1 LAWSQSTPR
10 IHARGILKLFV
21 KKVGLHILF
30 YFVKIHFM
38 KRGVNVVNKTYLTP
52 YAKALRQQ
60 GVLSEALMW
69 NCLKGRKINNLKFT
83 KQKVIG
89 KYIVDF
95 YCAELKLI
103 IEIDGSTHDFKF
115 EYDKEREKY
124 LESFGYRIVKILDSE
139 VKFNLA
145 DVVEWLK
152 VELIPLA

>member
-10 IHARGILKLFV
+10 FQARGIFNLLKKVFFV
-21 KKVGLHILF
+21 KVDI
-30 YFVKIHFM
+30 M
-38 KRGVNVVNKTYLTP
+38 KRGVNVVNRTYLTP

-69 NCLKGRKINNLKFT
+69 NCLKGRQINNLKFT

-89 KYIVDF
+89 GYIVDF

-103 IEIDGSTHDFKF
+103 IEIDGSTLDFKF
-115 EYDKEREKY
+115 DYDKAREKY
-124 LESFGYRIVKILDSE
+124 LESYGYRIVKILDSE

-145 DVVEWLK
+145 DVVEWL
-152 VELIPLA
+152 VVNLIPLA